1 MTDHTDLIR
10 RLEEAEAGGRALDA
24 DVFAAL
30 GFTYDHGPADVWRDA
45 GGDPFYFDHITTSI
59 DAAAALVERMLP
71 GVSVGLT
78 IHPDTATEKT
88 GSFASLDYGD
98 DWIGKAIASAPSLA
112 LVAATLRALQ
122 SKGEG

>member
-59 DAAAALVERMLP
+59 DAALALAERVLGEKNALHLMADMLSYEAATTDFDL
-71 GVSVGLT
+71 
-78 IHPDTATEKT
+78 
-88 GSFASLDYGD
+88 ASLRDLPRLLC
-98 DWIGKAIASAPSLA
+98 IAL
-112 LVAATLRALQ
+112 LRALQ
-122 SKGEG
+122 SKEAG

>member
-45 GGDPFYFDHITTSI
+45 GGDPFYFNPITSSF
-59 DAAAALVERMLP
+59 DAALALAERVLP
-71 GVSVGLT
+71 GWGFFLRSDKDGCNCGLVY
-78 IHPDTATEKT
+78 PDAHFVTPGCGTAATP
-88 GSFASLDYGD
+88 A
-98 DWIGKAIASAPSLA
+98 LA

-122 SKGEG
+122 SKEEG